1 MSDLCKSPWAE
12 WETVRVI
19 GRGSFGTVYEIRR
32 RLVDGTVETAAM
44 KVITLPQNP
53 GDVEELRGEGY
64 DDESITATFQSHLKS
79 IVAEYTLMRKL
90 DGSANVVN
98 CKDIRY
104 IQHDDGMGWD
114 IFIRM
119 ELLTP
124 LLKALPENVPEET
137 VVRLG
142 RDIASALVLCRKHS
156 IIHRDIKPQNIFI
169 SDNADYKLGDFGIA
183 KTVEKTMGGTKIG
196 TYKYMAPEVYNNQPY
211 GSGADIYSLGL
222 VLYWLLNERRM
233 PFMPLPPAKIL
244 AGQDEQARQ
253 RRLSGEKLPPPA
265 HGSLELK
272 RIVLKA
278 CAYDPKDRYHTADEM
293 LEELNRLNR
302 KCEAATKKTESS
314 IRQPPEAP
322 PDDVEDATR
331 SILEETVDADKT
343 EGTVGL
349 FSQKEETA
357 AELPRK
363 GGNKKQR
370 SSKKLYAAILGG
382 VLLAT
387 LAVLAIRMQ
396 SGEKMAPT
404 TPETEAVQ
412 IQATRKSSLTEDS
425 TVQTEVDISAVG
437 YANAEVLAQSG
448 ETARAAMAFYSLG
461 DYRDARQR
469 SFALWDTV
477 AVRDTVS
484 AGSWRIVGLKED
496 GTVVATGW
504 DVDGSCDVDGWSDI
518 ISVSAQG
525 NDHTVGLR
533 ADGTVVA
540 TGYNGS
546 GQREVSDWS
555 DIVSVV
561 AGGNHTVGL
570 RADGTVMATGSN
582 RDGQCEVNNWTDIV
596 AISASEGHTVGLKA
610 DGTVIATGRNEA
622 GQCNVSDWTDIIA
635 VSAGYAHTVGLK
647 ADGTVVAVGNNS
659 SGECNVTQWENVTAI
674 SAGICHTVGLRAD
687 GTVVATGLNRDNVC
701 AVSSWTDIVAVST
714 GDYHTAGLKSDGTV
728 IVTGSQEGINP
739 DGRLASPGDEDAY
752 YVDTSTWKDI
762 KLQYFRRA

>member
-19 GRGSFGTVYEIRR
+19 GRGSFGTVYEIQR

-265 HGSLELK
+265 HGSRELK
-272 RIVLKA
+272 RIVLKS

-293 LEELNRLNR
+293 LTDLNALQGSPAAAPERIAPAA
-302 KCEAATKKTESS
+302 EA
-314 IRQPPEAP
+314 EAP
-322 PDDVEDATR
+322 ENTETATR
-331 SILEETVDADKT
+331 GAFTVETSRTAAPALDAEKT
-343 EGTVGL
+343 EGTVGV
-349 FSQKEETA
+349 FGREPERAEIKPQKKT
-357 AELPRK
+357 PGK
-363 GGNKKQR
+363 TGKPG
-370 SSKKLYAAILGG
+370 SKKLDWFGTIHSILGTIRTIFSTIFETIIRHAAIIGI
-382 VLLAT
+382 LLYLLCA
-387 LAVLAIRMQ
+387 AVVYYI
-396 SGEKMAPT
+396 
-404 TPETEAVQ
+404 
-412 IQATRKSSLTEDS
+412 
-425 TVQTEVDISAVG
+425 
-437 YANAEVLAQSG
+437 
-448 ETARAAMAFYSLG
+448 
-461 DYRDARQR
+461 
-469 SFALWDTV
+469 LWK
-477 AVRDTVS
+477 
-484 AGSWRIVGLKED
+484 AGMRW
-496 GTVVATGW
+496 
-504 DVDGSCDVDGWSDI
+504 
-518 ISVSAQG
+518 
-525 NDHTVGLR
+525 
-533 ADGTVVA
+533 
-540 TGYNGS
+540 
-546 GQREVSDWS
+546 
-555 DIVSVV
+555 
-561 AGGNHTVGL
+561 
-570 RADGTVMATGSN
+570 
-582 RDGQCEVNNWTDIV
+582 
-596 AISASEGHTVGLKA
+596 
-610 DGTVIATGRNEA
+610 
-622 GQCNVSDWTDIIA
+622 
-635 VSAGYAHTVGLK
+635 
-647 ADGTVVAVGNNS
+647 
-659 SGECNVTQWENVTAI
+659 
-674 SAGICHTVGLRAD
+674 
-687 GTVVATGLNRDNVC
+687 
-701 AVSSWTDIVAVST
+701 
-714 GDYHTAGLKSDGTV
+714 
-728 IVTGSQEGINP
+728 
-739 DGRLASPGDEDAY
+739 
-752 YVDTSTWKDI
+752 
-762 KLQYFRRA
+762 

>member
-19 GRGSFGTVYEIRR
+19 GRGSFGTVYEIQR

-119 ELLTP
+119 ELLTS

-265 HGSLELK
+265 HGSQELK

-293 LEELNRLNR
+293 LEELEALGGEDSEDDKTAGVYTAYADTKDETVGTQGIFGTAKTSGTASTAKAKKRQNLDSTKKESSKSLRAVFAVVLLACIAVAAFGYSHCWFGHKWVEATCTTPRMCTVCGKTVGNAAGHR
-302 KCEAATKKTESS
+302 WIAATYSSPKKCS
-314 IRQPPEAP
+314 ICG
-322 PDDVEDATR
+322 T
-331 SILEETVDADKT
+331 T
-343 EGTVGL
+343 EGTALVK
-349 FSQKEETA
+349 SSTSEKTTSSVKETTPTIRETTPPVKETTSPTE
-357 AELPRK
+357 AETVPATTPRVVAPLLLD
-363 GGNKKQR
+363 
-370 SSKKLYAAILGG
+370 SSIAYSGKDGKLYFHDFSTPTYNVSSDPRDDTLPGHVSNATDARGNTHSYGFHLDGSSFGPYWITIPLNGMYTSFTATCVAAVGTEDYADADYKIVSFYCDNEPYARYETPAIDKTSSAVHISFDVTG
-382 VLLAT
+382 VQTMRIQYSAT
-387 LAVLAIRMQ
+387 SGANDIAVLY
-396 SGEKMAPT
+396 
-404 TPETEAVQ
+404 
-412 IQATRKSSLTEDS
+412 D
-425 TVQTEVDISAVG
+425 
-437 YANAEVLAQSG
+437 AQ
-448 ETARAAMAFYSLG
+448 
-461 DYRDARQR
+461 
-469 SFALWDTV
+469 
-477 AVRDTVS
+477 
-484 AGSWRIVGLKED
+484 
-496 GTVVATGW
+496 
-504 DVDGSCDVDGWSDI
+504 
-518 ISVSAQG
+518 
-525 NDHTVGLR
+525 
-533 ADGTVVA
+533 
-540 TGYNGS
+540 
-546 GQREVSDWS
+546 
-555 DIVSVV
+555 
-561 AGGNHTVGL
+561 
-570 RADGTVMATGSN
+570 
-582 RDGQCEVNNWTDIV
+582 
-596 AISASEGHTVGLKA
+596 
-610 DGTVIATGRNEA
+610 
-622 GQCNVSDWTDIIA
+622 
-635 VSAGYAHTVGLK
+635 
-647 ADGTVVAVGNNS
+647 
-659 SGECNVTQWENVTAI
+659 
-674 SAGICHTVGLRAD
+674 
-687 GTVVATGLNRDNVC
+687 
-701 AVSSWTDIVAVST
+701 
-714 GDYHTAGLKSDGTV
+714 
-728 IVTGSQEGINP
+728 
-739 DGRLASPGDEDAY
+739 
-752 YVDTSTWKDI
+752 WK
-762 KLQYFRRA
+762 